1 MAEQFTGEPMGV
13 AEQVSHIKQR
23 IAAAAHKARRSP
35 DEVTLVAV
43 TKYATAQQ
51 IHELIA
57 AGVRDLGESRVQQ
70 MQSHIDEVN
79 GWLTSSAALSTGAV
93 LPTPRDLRWHMIGH
107 LQRNKANQAISLACC
122 IHSIDSLRIAEE
134 INELAARL
142 EQPVKVLMEVN
153 TSGEASKFGVSVP
166 AATHLCEQIETMG
179 NLSLVGLMTMAP
191 QTDDMDKPRY
201 CFGLLRELF
210 EEIRFHKMAGEQF
223 EHLSMGMSGDFEAAI
238 EEGATMVR
246 IGSAL
251 FGPPPAQSPSEA
263 AGNTNKGA

>member
-1 MAEQFTGEPMGV
+1 MTYPPVHTSPGGWWPFPALF
-13 AEQVSHIKQR
+13 
-23 IAAAAHKARRSP
+23 AAAAAKARRSP
-35 DEVTLVAV
+35 DEVTLIAV
-43 TKYATAQQ
+43 TKYATPQQ

-57 AGVRDLGESRVQQ
+57 AGVGDLGESRVQQ

-79 GWLTSSAALSTGAV
+79 GWLAGTAGATGCG
-93 LPTPRDLRWHMIGH
+93 LPVPRELRWHMIGH
-107 LQRNKANQAISLACC
+107 LQRNKAYQAINLACC

-134 INELAARL
+134 IKELAARL

-153 TSGEASKFGVSVP
+153 TSGEASKFGISLP
-166 AATHLCEQIETMG
+166 AATHLAEQIETMG

-191 QTDDMDKPRY
+191 QTDDMEKARY

-210 EEIRFHKMAGEQF
+210 EEIRFHKIAGEQF

-246 IGSAL
+246 IGTAL

-263 AGNTNKGA
+263 AGNTNRGA

>member
-1 MAEQFTGEPMGV
+1 MAEQLTGEPMGV

-79 GWLTSSAALSTGAV
+79 GWLAGAASSGAALPA
-93 LPTPRDLRWHMIGH
+93 PRELRWHMIGH

-142 EQPVKVLMEVN
+142 DQPVKVLMEVN

-191 QTDDMDKPRY
+191 QTDDPEKARY

-246 IGSAL
+246 IGTAL
-251 FGPPPAQSPSEA
+251 FGPPPTQSPAESP
-263 AGNTNKGA
+263 GNATKSA